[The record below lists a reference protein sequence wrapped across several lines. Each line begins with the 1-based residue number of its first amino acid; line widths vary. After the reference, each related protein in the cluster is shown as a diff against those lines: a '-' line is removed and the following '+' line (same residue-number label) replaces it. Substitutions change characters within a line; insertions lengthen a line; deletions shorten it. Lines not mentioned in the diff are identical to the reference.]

1 MCSKRILQRGF
12 TLVEMI
18 VTIVTFGAMAAVG
31 SLLISKLAPS
41 YLTNVQAEQALSPRE
56 AALWRLS
63 EDFRRSLVEGG
74 GTIQAGCVLNLEV
87 VSGVSGA
94 YGEGVSTQTAVYE
107 WFSDGRLMISA
118 PWVGFESRLLLNN
131 VTPSGSCPFT
141 YISGI
146 GSSGRSRLNVVFK
159 YSAGVNEPV
168 AIPVSMTMYSYANGP
183 YVAFISPVTGAVS
196 STVPV
201 SVEGFFPGMGL
212 GILSS
217 VTFMSG
223 AVPVSSVLTGGTIS
237 AISANISSV
246 SPAVVDVRVA
256 TPEGWSILK
265 KAFTFQ

>member
-1 MCSKRILQRGF
+1 MCSKTFQRGF

-41 YLTNVQAEQALSPRE
+41 YLTNVQAEQALTPRE

-74 GTIQAGCVLNLEV
+74 GGTFQTGCVLNLEV
-87 VSGVSGA
+87 VSGVTGT

-131 VTPSGSCPFT
+131 VTPPGSCPFT
-141 YISGI
+141 YISGV

-168 AIPVSMTMYSYANGP
+168 AIPVSMTLYSYANGP
-183 YVAFISPVTGAVS
+183 YVAFISPITGAVS

-201 SVEGFFPGMGL
+201 SVEGFFPGMGQ
-212 GILSS
+212 GIMSS

-223 AVPVSSVLTGGTIS
+223 AVAVSSVLTGGTNS
-237 AISANISSV
+237 VISANISSV

-265 KAFTFQ
+265 RAFTFQ